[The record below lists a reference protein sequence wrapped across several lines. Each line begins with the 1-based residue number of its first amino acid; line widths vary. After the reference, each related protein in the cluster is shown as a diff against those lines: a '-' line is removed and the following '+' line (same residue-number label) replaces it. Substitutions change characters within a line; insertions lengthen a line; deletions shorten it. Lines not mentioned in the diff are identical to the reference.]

1 MFTKETPLL
10 DAEGEAI
17 VTEAIDCGM
26 VVHRVLGPGYKE
38 RIYDDAMCLE
48 LDSRGLKFER
58 QKPIEVPYK
67 SWSIP
72 GQKIDLI
79 VGGVVLVE
87 IKAVSQLK
95 ELHSAQVLSYLKTTG
110 LRVGLLMNFNTRLL
124 KQGLR
129 RIVL

>member
-1 MFTKETPLL
+1 MFIKNSPLL
-10 DAEGEAI
+10 PPEDEAL
-17 VTEAIDCGM
+17 VTETIACAM
-26 VVHRVLGPGYKE
+26 AVHIELGPGFKE
-38 RIYDDAMCLE
+38 RIYHDAMCLE
-48 LDSRGLKFER
+48 LDSRALKFECE
-58 QKPIEVPYK
+58 KAVEVPYK

-87 IKAVSQLK
+87 VKAVAHLK
-95 ELHSAQVLSYLKTTG
+95 ELHRSQVISYLKTTG

-124 KQGLR
+124 KHGLK

>member
-58 QKPIEVPYK
+58 QKPIEVRYK

-129 RIVL
+129 RVVL

>member
-10 DAEGEAI
+10 DVDGEAI

-58 QKPIEVPYK
+58 QKPIEVRYK

-124 KQGLR
+124 KHGLR

>member
-58 QKPIEVPYK
+58 QKPIEVRYK
-67 SWSIP
+67 SWSSP

-95 ELHSAQVLSYLKTTG
+95 ELHRAQVLSYLKTTG

-124 KQGLR
+124 KHGLR
-129 RIVL
+129 RVVL